1 MPTLDE
7 QGFADVALNTEHFLF
22 APSATLPDIVERL
35 TKAALTVLA
44 QDSVK
49 ERVRGNGYLP
59 IAGGPDAVKDR
70 IAKNVP
76 FFKDLVA
83 KANIPQIQ

>member
-1 MPTLDE
+1 M
-7 QGFADVALNTEHFLF
+7 ALNTEHFLF

-59 IAGGPDAVKDR
+59 IAGGPDAVK
-70 IAKNVP
+70 AKNVP

>member
-1 MPTLDE
+1 MDWQSSWPRLPKNTDPITLCFSDRFGRTAE
-7 QGFADVALNTEHFLF
+7 SSSFT
-22 APSATLPDIVERL
+22 IC
-35 TKAALTVLA
+35 A

-49 ERVRGNGYLP
+49 DRVRPDGYLP
-59 IAGGPDAVKDR
+59 VAGGPDAVKDR